1 MGSMGSMGSMNG
13 NTYDT
18 ENTISNGSRQVYLS
32 VFHHKAFKTTENELL
47 GAAIKYAT
55 SKGKNVE
62 IISDLYP
69 NNLLIEKLNNSEDFI
84 KKDGTS
90 KNQAIVI
97 TKN

>member
-1 MGSMGSMGSMNG
+1 
-13 NTYDT
+13 
-18 ENTISNGSRQVYLS
+18 
-32 VFHHKAFKTTENELL
+32 L

>member
-1 MGSMGSMGSMNG
+1 MKNIELELPEFANAVNNEKG
-13 NTYDT
+13 DK
-18 ENTISNGSRQVYLS
+18 IL
-32 VFHHKAFKTTENELL
+32 FHHQAFKTTENELL

-69 NNLLIEKLNNSEDFI
+69 DNLLLEKLNNSEDFI
-84 KKDGTS
+84 KKDGTT